1 MNASNNNSN
10 TPQQNFPDEPVIG
23 IDLGTTNSLVAWCSE
38 AGPVIIPD
46 AQGRAIVPSVVR
58 FSDDGKQV
66 AAVGHDARDHAIE
79 YPQQTIFSIKRLM
92 GRGMAD
98 VADELK
104 YLACEVVQGP
114 NDTARVK
121 VADRVFSPQEI
132 SAIILDKL
140 RQQAEAYF
148 GKPVHKAVITVPAY
162 FDDAQRQATRDAGRI
177 AGLKVLRIVNEPT
190 AAALAYNLGLR
201 ATAKKDAHKDAKK
214 SAAQDDTV
222 AVFDLGGGTF
232 DVSIL
237 RLQHTGEEGEDGQ
250 PATGPVSQV
259 LATAGDTHLGG
270 DDVDQM
276 IMDLLFKDIR
286 AAFGQ
291 DVQLPPASLQ
301 ALRLMAET
309 TKIRLSQQEMAHVE
323 LDLGN
328 GKVSRQTITRDQ
340 LESMMSPWAD
350 RALDC
355 CKKAMAAAGLSAS
368 DISRVIMVGGSTRI
382 PLVRQRVGD
391 FFKTEPYLA
400 LDPDQVVALGAS
412 VQGSILA
419 GVNRDMLL
427 LDVIPLSLGIETMG
441 GAVAKLIVANAT
453 IPARAVEKFSTY
465 VDGQTN
471 VKIHVLQGERELAAD
486 CRTLGEFDLRGIPP
500 MPAGFPKIEV
510 TFLVDANGIL
520 NVSAVERRSEKYAS
534 IQIIPNHGLTREE
547 VSRIEHDSLVHARA
561 DMAAHQLIDLRN
573 QARLD
578 MRAIDRQMTKAGEDL
593 TPEVRKDIDAKV
605 AAVQVFLDTKEPDL
619 KAFQAALTKMDHVS
633 VPLAEAAISRTLR
646 EEDE

>member
-1 MNASNNNSN
+1 MNAP
-10 TPQQNFPDEPVIG
+10 THKPAQNPAPTFPDDPVIG

-46 AQGRAIVPSVVR
+46 AQNRPIVPSVVR
-58 FSDDGKQV
+58 FSDDGQQV
-66 AAVGHDARDHAIE
+66 AAVGHEARDHAIE
-79 YPQQTIFSIKRLM
+79 FPHQTIFSIKRLM

-98 VADELK
+98 IAGEMK
-104 YLACEVVQGP
+104 YLACDVVQGP
-114 NDTARVK
+114 NDTARIK
-121 VADRVFSPQEI
+121 VGERVFSPQEI

-148 GKPVHKAVITVPAY
+148 GKPVRKAVITVPAY

-177 AGLKVLRIVNEPT
+177 AGLQVLRIVNEPT

-201 ATAKKDAHKDAKK
+201 ATSHTHKE
-214 SAAQDDTV
+214 AAQDDTV

-237 RLQHTGEEGEDGQ
+237 RLQHTGEEG
-250 PATGPVSQV
+250 AGPVSQV

-291 DVQLPPASLQ
+291 EVQLPPASLQ
-301 ALRLMAET
+301 ALRLLAET
-309 TKIRLSQQEMAHVE
+309 TKIRLSQQETAHVE
-323 LDLGN
+323 LDLGQ
-328 GKVSRQTITRDQ
+328 GKVTRQTLTRQQ
-340 LESMMSPWAD
+340 LEAMMTPWAD
-350 RALDC
+350 RALAC
-355 CKKAMAAAGLSAS
+355 CKQAMNAAGLRAS

-382 PLVRQRVGD
+382 PLVRQRVAD
-391 FFKTEPYLA
+391 FFSTEPYLA

-441 GAVAKLIVANAT
+441 GAVAKLIVSNAT

-520 NVSAVERRSEKYAS
+520 NVTAVERRSEKYAS

-547 VSRIEHDSLVHARA
+547 VSRIEHDSLIHARA
-561 DMAAHQLIDLRN
+561 DMSAHQLIDLRN
-573 QARLD
+573 QARMD
-578 MRAIDRQMTKAGEDL
+578 MRAIERQMVKAGADL
-593 TPEVRKDIDAKV
+593 SPEVRKDIDAKV
-605 AAVQVFLDTKEPDL
+605 AAVQVYLDTKAPDL
-619 KAFQAALTKMDHVS
+619 AGFQAALTTMDHVS

-646 EEDE
+646 EENV